1 MRGRESS
8 QALPPGSKSFK
19 PAAKRP
25 RPEVDAKKFPHG
37 ESACRPA
44 LACCGAQGLARPRCV
59 AFSLLHPCPPSF
71 REGWAVRRF
80 NMQADV
86 TAAARVQRPGQ
97 SCSPWGST
105 PHACSKRCRIP
116 TQHTSG
122 LLPGGP
128 TIPPAWNSFF
138 SSSRSR
144 PLIGRPSGRGPEKG
158 EPYARTQITH

>member
-8 QALPPGSKSFK
+8 QALPPGAKSFK

-44 LACCGAQGLARPRCV
+44 LACWEHRGWQGRDVRHTPFFTL
-59 AFSLLHPCPPSF
+59 CPPSF

-80 NMQADV
+80 NMQTDV
-86 TAAARVQRPGQ
+86 TAAVRVQRPGQ

-105 PHACSKRCRIP
+105 PPACSKRCRIP

-128 TIPPAWNSFF
+128 TIPLAWNSFF